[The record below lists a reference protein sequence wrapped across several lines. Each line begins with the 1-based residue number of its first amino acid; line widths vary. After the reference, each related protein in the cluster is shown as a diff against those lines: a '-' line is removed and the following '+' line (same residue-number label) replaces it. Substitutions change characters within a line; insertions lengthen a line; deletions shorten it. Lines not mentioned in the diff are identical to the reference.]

1 MKIESNKVYLIAGH
15 NGKGTGA
22 SSKWLDEG
30 SETVVFRDLIGLNL
44 TRLGFFDYVLDDG
57 TLGIGDN
64 AKLSS
69 VVTFMKQNANE
80 SALSIDLHFNA
91 FGDQTANGSEV
102 LVPFNATA
110 LENKFA
116 NDLLSEVCTTLGV
129 SSRGVKCEGSG
140 HHSKLAM
147 LSGGGISGTNV
158 LLEVCF
164 CTNENDCKKYFSN
177 REELAFRIATLI
189 VGYMK

>member
-1 MKIESNKVYLIAGH
+1 MARKAYIIAGH

-30 SETVVFRDLIGLNL
+30 SETIVLRDLIGLNL
-44 TRLGFFDYVLDDG
+44 TRLGFFDYILDDG

-64 AKLSS
+64 TKLSS
-69 VVTFMKQNANE
+69 VVAFMKQNAKE
-80 SALSIDLHFNA
+80 SDLSIDLHFNA
-91 FGDQTANGSEV
+91 FGNQTANGCEV
-102 LVPFNATA
+102 LVPFNATTS
-110 LENKFA
+110 ENKFA

-129 SSRGVKCEGSG
+129 SSRGVKGEGSG

-164 CTNENDCKKYFSN
+164 CTNENDCKKYFSK
-177 REELAFRIATLI
+177 REELAFRIANLI
-189 VGYMK
+189 VGFMK